1 MMASEVLVNEAV
13 DVLTRTLKNGE
24 ILPTSFLWRDRSRY
38 VADVGRRWEERISGR
53 TVRCY
58 LVQTVD
64 NNTFE
69 LRWDAGGEGWSLHR
83 AWLRDL
89 VA

>member
-1 MMASEVLVNEAV
+1 MASEVLVDEEV
-13 DVLTRTLKNGE
+13 DVLVRVLQDGSVR
-24 ILPTSFLWRDRSRY
+24 PTSFLWRNRTRY
-38 VADVGRRWEERISGR
+38 VSDTGRQWEERVEGR
-53 TVRCY
+53 TVRVY

-64 NNTFE
+64 NNTYE
-69 LRWDAGGEGWSLHR
+69 LRYDPAGDRWTIHR